1 MSRSISPKQIDHI
14 GIAVRSLDDA
24 IPLYRDVL
32 GLELLG
38 SERVE
43 SEQVR
48 VAFMKIGETKIEL
61 LEPLSP
67 ESPIARHIEK
77 RGEGIHH
84 IALQV
89 EGIQEELDRLADA
102 GFRLLNKQPKPG
114 AHGAQVAFIHPRS
127 TRGVLYEL
135 CQPEA

>member
-1 MSRSISPKQIDHI
+1 MSPKQIDHI

-89 EGIQEELDRLADA
+89 EGIQGELDRLAEA
-102 GFRLLNKQPKPG
+102 GFHLLNKQPKPG

>member
-1 MSRSISPKQIDHI
+1 MSRSISPTQIDHI
-14 GIAVRSLDDA
+14 GIAVQSLDDA

-38 SERVE
+38 YETVK

-67 ESPIARHIEK
+67 ESPIARHLEK

-89 EGIQEELDRLADA
+89 EEIQEELDRLADA
-102 GFRLLNKQPKPG
+102 GLRLLNKQPKSG
-114 AHGAQVAFIHPRS
+114 AHGTQVAFIHPRS

-135 CQPEA
+135 CQLKA